1 MMVGDCILVFRVSV
15 GMLYYYTSRDMWW
28 LRTSLTTRLIVT
40 LKFFILITWEATK
53 NSNGSY
59 QYFRSVVKI
68 KAK

>member
-1 MMVGDCILVFRVSV
+1 MMIGDCIPVFRVSDC
-15 GMLYYYTSRDMWW
+15 MLYFYTSRDMRW
-28 LRTSLTTRLIVT
+28 LHTSLTTRLIVT

-59 QYFRSVVKI
+59 QYVRSVVKI